1 MKKKILLLLILLLI
15 TPINANAKT
24 LRDFKAELDAAQR
37 ALDSNQSDI
46 HATQE
51 EIDAAKNRVTEIH
64 QEMTDIDNDM
74 LEINRNI
81 SKLNEKIQEKDKETK
96 DIMKYYQ
103 FSNGESAY
111 LEYLFS
117 AKSITDFIYRMAI
130 TEQLSKYNDKLIK
143 EMNSLIE
150 QNRENIKKLQEK
162 EEELKVLQKE
172 LGDKLTI
179 LSGEIHSLYED
190 EVELKDELAAAQA
203 TVEQYEKL
211 GCSDDEDVSVCAR
224 GALPAGTRFFRPMN
238 LAYVTAPY
246 GYSSVYGSTWHT
258 GVDMSTYRWDPAT
271 IYSVAEGRVAY
282 AGYNGSMGNVVMIH
296 HNINGN
302 EYSSIY
308 MHLSA
313 IYVNS
318 GDLVTKDSAIGVMGN
333 TGQSYGAHLHLSL
346 ITCHIYDDCL
356 YYRNY
361 TVNPADYIN
370 FPSTLYSDWS
380 DRLTYYN

>member
-15 TPINANAKT
+15 IPINANAKT

-150 QNRENIKKLQEK
+150 QNRENIKK
-162 EEELKVLQKE
+162 
-172 LGDKLTI
+172 
-179 LSGEIHSLYED
+179 
-190 EVELKDELAAAQA
+190 
-203 TVEQYEKL
+203 
-211 GCSDDEDVSVCAR
+211 
-224 GALPAGTRFFRPMN
+224 
-238 LAYVTAPY
+238 
-246 GYSSVYGSTWHT
+246 
-258 GVDMSTYRWDPAT
+258 
-271 IYSVAEGRVAY
+271 
-282 AGYNGSMGNVVMIH
+282 
-296 HNINGN
+296 
-302 EYSSIY
+302 
-308 MHLSA
+308 
-313 IYVNS
+313 
-318 GDLVTKDSAIGVMGN
+318 
-333 TGQSYGAHLHLSL
+333 
-346 ITCHIYDDCL
+346 
-356 YYRNY
+356 
-361 TVNPADYIN
+361 
-370 FPSTLYSDWS
+370 
-380 DRLTYYN
+380 